1 MSDKKKIL
9 IVDDEADVVTYL
21 STLLEDAGYEIDTAT
36 DGKQCMEAVRAS
48 RPDLITLDMTMP
60 EQSGVKTYRE
70 LKEKN
75 PELADIPVIV
85 VTAIGDEMERF
96 LGSRKQV
103 PNPEGFMSK
112 PIDKERLLQMVS
124 ELLGR

>member
-21 STLLEDAGYEIDTAT
+21 STLLEDAGYAIETAT

-96 LGSRKQV
+96 LESRKQV
-103 PNPEGFMSK
+103 PKPEGFMSK
-112 PIDKERLLQMVS
+112 PIDKD
-124 ELLGR
+124 ELLEMISGLLSR

>member
-9 IVDDEADVVTYL
+9 IVDDEADVRTYL
-21 STLLEDAGYEIDTAT
+21 QTLFEDAGYETALAA
-36 DGKQCMEAVRAS
+36 DGRECMEAVRAS

-75 PELADIPVIV
+75 PELTDIPVIV
-85 VTAIGDEMERF
+85 ITAIGDEMGRF
-96 LGSRKQV
+96 LGTRKQI
-103 PNPEGFMSK
+103 PKPDGFMAK
-112 PIDKERLLQMVS
+112 PIDQERLLEMVNS
-124 ELLGR
+124 LLS